1 MWQERLLF
9 AAAITALVVRP
20 AESDMNK
27 HYLLTLFWAELVPW
41 GDLESLP
48 GIYFSIMQNGETLK
62 RARFQVPAFTLFKT
76 QPGG

>member
-27 HYLLTLFWAELVPW
+27 HYLLTLF
-41 GDLESLP
+41 
-48 GIYFSIMQNGETLK
+48 
-62 RARFQVPAFTLFKT
+62 
-76 QPGG
+76 